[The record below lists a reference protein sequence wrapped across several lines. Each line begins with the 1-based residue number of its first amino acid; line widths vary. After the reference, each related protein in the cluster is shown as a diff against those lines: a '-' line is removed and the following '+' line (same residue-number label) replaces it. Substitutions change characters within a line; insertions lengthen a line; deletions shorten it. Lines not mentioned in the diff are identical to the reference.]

1 MCRNGYRYRP
11 ARYRIEA
18 CNGGGAPGITIF
30 WKVIPLSITV
40 YSKSVGFCGMCRAT
54 VRTLESR
61 GIPFTEVAL
70 ESIDQAQID
79 EWKTTL
85 GMNAPIVVTDT
96 ETGSWSGFRPDK
108 IDPLIASTSS
118 TAA

>member
-1 MCRNGYRYRP
+1 M
-11 ARYRIEA
+11 
-18 CNGGGAPGITIF
+18 
-30 WKVIPLSITV
+30 SITV
-40 YSKSVGFCGMCRAT
+40 YAKSGFCGMCMATERA
-54 VRTLESR
+54 LNSA
-61 GIPFTEVAL
+61 GIEYTEAILDNV
-70 ESIDQAQID
+70 DQAQIE

-108 IDPLIASTSS
+108 ISELAGARTSS